1 MARRGHIL
9 QREEKF
15 RFIYDNFESDFGAYA
30 NKITRKGIEEDLK
43 IFGVKT
49 PAYLSILTLR
59 AILMGVLADYKN
71 NIFAKQS
78 QT

>member
-1 MARRGHIL
+1 MNSTERKLASLARRGHIL

-49 PAYLSILTLR
+49 QATCL
-59 AILMGVLADYKN
+59 
-71 NIFAKQS
+71 F
-78 QT
+78 